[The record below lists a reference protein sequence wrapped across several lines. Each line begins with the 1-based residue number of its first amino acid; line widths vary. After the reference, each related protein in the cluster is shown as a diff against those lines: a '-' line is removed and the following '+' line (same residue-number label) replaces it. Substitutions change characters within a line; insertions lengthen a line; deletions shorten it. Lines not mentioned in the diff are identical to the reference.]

1 MAPISGHDQWPPGG
15 SRITISLQEGDM
27 LWRTLRADGCEW
39 EVGVV
44 SSEDEEIIEVR
55 PKEQTRPPRRIAIA
69 KGALATMDDEALKSA
84 YTRAR
89 PIGGDFYGRPGKRM
103 SDMNP

>member
-1 MAPISGHDQWPPGG
+1 
-15 SRITISLQEGDM
+15 M
-27 LWRTLRADGCEW
+27 LWRTLHADDCDW

-44 SSEDEEIIEVR
+44 SSEEEEIIEFR
-55 PKEQTRPPRRIAIA
+55 PKEATRPPRR
-69 KGALATMDDEALKSA
+69 LAVPPGTLEGMDDEALKSA

-89 PIGGDFYGRPGKRM
+89 PIGGDYYGRPGKRM

>member
-1 MAPISGHDQWPPGG
+1 MAV
-15 SRITISLQEGDM
+15 
-27 LWRTLRADGCEW
+27 WRTLHADDCDW

-44 SSEDEEIIEVR
+44 SSEGEEIIEFR
-55 PKEQTRPPRRIAIA
+55 PVEPTRPARR
-69 KGALATMDDEALKSA
+69 LAVPPGSLADMDDEALKSA

-89 PIGGDFYGRPGKRM
+89 PIGADYYGRPGKRM

>member
-1 MAPISGHDQWPPGG
+1 
-15 SRITISLQEGDM
+15 M
-27 LWRTLRADGCEW
+27 LWRTIHADDCDW

-44 SSEDEEIIEVR
+44 SSEEDDIIEFR
-55 PKEQTRPPRRIAIA
+55 PKQPTRPLRRLAVP
-69 KGALATMDDEALKSA
+69 KGSLSTMNDEALKSA

-89 PIGGDFYGRPGKRM
+89 PIGGDHYGRPGKRM

>member
-1 MAPISGHDQWPPGG
+1 
-15 SRITISLQEGDM
+15 M
-27 LWRTLRADGCEW
+27 LWRTIHADDCDW

-44 SSEDEEIIEVR
+44 SSEEDDIIEFR
-55 PKEQTRPPRRIAIA
+55 PKQPTRPLRRLAVP
-69 KGALATMDDEALKSA
+69 KGSLATMNDEALKSA

-89 PIGGDFYGRPGKRM
+89 PIGGDYYGRPGKRM